1 MSQNPRPLVRRGVDP
16 SSPVLFPSTHHHW
29 LQQSLTRRLSSQLPE
44 RSQFLIEESA
54 LQATCLHSLLKYLKK
69 LISTW
74 HTHDTRIWHNA
85 VFHMNQGTEKK
96 AKTYA
101 CEHWWLSLGKKA
113 VVQPNPDQ
121 QKTMDAG
128 DLAAHQV
135 PHLPSSRGGRERRLL
150 TGLQKRSSVGLERH
164 KHEHPYYNPSLE
176 NRLFWR
182 KTNPNWNC
190 VVSRAIYSLKSI
202 QYAINSSPVCIV
214 LINRHWEDLTSS
226 SFNKSE
232 FIFTTW
238 YCTRSSVETD
248 FFLTDLSLKKS

>member
-1 MSQNPRPLVRRGVDP
+1 
-16 SSPVLFPSTHHHW
+16 
-29 LQQSLTRRLSSQLPE
+29 
-44 RSQFLIEESA
+44 
-54 LQATCLHSLLKYLKK
+54 
-69 LISTW
+69 
-74 HTHDTRIWHNA
+74 
-85 VFHMNQGTEKK
+85 MNQGTEKK

-101 CEHWWLSLGKKA
+101 CEHWCFESGKESHCSTE
-113 VVQPNPDQ
+113 PGP
-121 QKTMDAG
+121 QKTTDAG
-128 DLAAHQV
+128 DLAVHQV
-135 PHLPSSRGGRERRLL
+135 PHLPSSRGGRERRLI
-150 TGLQKRSSVGLERH
+150 TGLQKRSYVGSQLH
-164 KHEHPYYNPSLE
+164 KHEHPCYNPSLE